1 MRRSAKES
9 GHSLE
14 FNGPLQMRE
23 HSLHSLLVIRKKKEL
38 RTDSVVDRDFTPLA
52 VR

>member
-1 MRRSAKES
+1 MRRSAEES

-14 FNGPLQMRE
+14 FNGPLQTRE
-23 HSLHSLLVIRKKKEL
+23 LSLLVIRRKK
-38 RTDSVVDRDFTPLA
+38 RDSGQTAVDRDFTPLA